1 MMFQHSINVSSTS
14 SAGRTYSLF
23 LTSERSQHIQSVL
36 TFLPRGGRRL
46 LQETRLPN
54 CLKASQCFIIIHVTQ
69 QRLQLVLYEHVEG
82 RSQSLCCCC
91 EDSEE
96 ERHETQMSPQHLETG
111 VLLKVL

>member
-54 CLKASQCFIIIHVTQ
+54 CLKASQCFIILHVTR

-82 RSQSLCCCC
+82 